1 MATIALTLQKFKD
14 EIFDF
19 ENEKEWKYKGD
30 IPAIVD
36 FWAEWCQPCKMV
48 APIMENL
55 SNKYEGKLKVYKVDT
70 ETEREL
76 SGMFGIRSIPSILFI
91 PVEGTP
97 MMQPGALPEN
107 VYDEIIAK
115 ELFKEGKEVKK
126 ADKEA

>member
-1 MATIALTLQKFKD
+1 MATINLTLQKFKD

-19 ENEKEWKYKGD
+19 ENEKEWKFKGD
-30 IPAIVD
+30 TPAIVD
-36 FWAEWCQPCKMV
+36 FWAEWCNPCKMV
-48 APIMENL
+48 APIMESL
-55 SNKYEGKLKVYKVDT
+55 SEKHEGKLIVYKVDT
-70 ETEREL
+70 ETEKEL

-115 ELFKEGKEVKK
+115 ELFKEGKE
-126 ADKEA
+126 EA

>member
-1 MATIALTLQKFKD
+1 MATINLTLQKFKD

-19 ENEKEWKYKGD
+19 ENEKEWKFKGD
-30 IPAIVD
+30 TPAIVD
-36 FWAEWCQPCKMV
+36 FWAEWCNPCKMV

-55 SNKYEGKLKVYKVDT
+55 SEKYEGKLKVYKVDT
-70 ETEREL
+70 ESEREL

-115 ELFKEGKEVKK
+115 ELFKEGKEEN
-126 ADKEA
+126 KEA

>member
-1 MATIALTLQKFKD
+1 MATINLTLQKFKD
-14 EIFDF
+14 EIFDY
-19 ENEKEWKYKGD
+19 ENEKEWKFKGD
-30 IPAIVD
+30 TPAIVD
-36 FWAEWCQPCKMV
+36 FWAEWCNPCKMV

-55 SNKYEGKLKVYKVDT
+55 SEKYEGKLKVYKVDT
-70 ETEREL
+70 ESEREL

-115 ELFKEGKEVKK
+115 ELFKEGKEEN
-126 ADKEA
+126 KEA

>member
-1 MATIALTLQKFKD
+1 MATIKLTLQKFKD
-14 EIFDF
+14 EIFDY
-19 ENEKEWKYKGD
+19 ENEKEWKFKGD
-30 IPAIVD
+30 TPAIVD
-36 FWAEWCQPCKMV
+36 FWAEWCNPCKMV

-55 SNKYEGKLKVYKVDT
+55 SEKYEGKLKVYKVDT
-70 ETEREL
+70 ESEREL

-115 ELFKEGKEVKK
+115 ELFKEGKEEN
-126 ADKEA
+126 KEA

>member
-1 MATIALTLQKFKD
+1 MATINLTLQKFKD

-19 ENEKEWKYKGD
+19 ENEKEWKFKGD
-30 IPAIVD
+30 TPAIVD
-36 FWAEWCQPCKMV
+36 FWAEWCNPCKMV

-55 SNKYEGKLKVYKVDT
+55 SEKHEGKLIVYKVDT
-70 ETEREL
+70 ETEKEL

-115 ELFKEGKEVKK
+115 ELFKEGKE
-126 ADKEA
+126 EA